1 MSAAVILSI
10 VSVVAMIL
18 LIIRRENTSEK
29 IKMLLGGV
37 AVASGIIA
45 VSLIAEKL

>member
-1 MSAAVILSI
+1 MAGIILSI
-10 VSVVAMIL
+10 VSVAAMIL
-18 LIIRRENTSEK
+18 LIVRRENTSEK

-37 AVASGIIA
+37 TVASGIVA